1 MYHVFI
7 NNRKYM
13 WCLLNLFTVLKISLF
28 LAAQIL
34 NIFQDSVFL
43 FVFVLFFLVEVLE
56 GEFCV

>member
-1 MYHVFI
+1 M
-7 NNRKYM
+7 
-13 WCLLNLFTVLKISLF
+13 FTKLVYCIKNLF